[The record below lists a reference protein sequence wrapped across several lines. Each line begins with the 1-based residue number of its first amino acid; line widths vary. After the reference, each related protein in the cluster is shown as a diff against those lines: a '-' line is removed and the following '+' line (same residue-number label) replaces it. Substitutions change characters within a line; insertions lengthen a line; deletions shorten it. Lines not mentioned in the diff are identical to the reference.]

1 MSPSAAEFVPKL
13 FATAPGNPQP
23 AIIPKQPTSSTASAV
38 CTSPPG
44 EDIKLLEMFQEL
56 LNEKKQ
62 QFKMLED
69 CMKEKDESKMTVT
82 QLQGENTALRGEAE
96 VLYC

>member
-13 FATAPGNPQP
+13 FATVPDNPQP
-23 AIIPKQPTSSTASAV
+23 AIVPKQPTSSTV

-69 CMKEKDESKMTVT
+69 CMKEKEESKMTVT
-82 QLQGENTALRGEAE
+82 QLQEENTALRGEAE